1 MIEDFL
7 NSLNIPDDCK
17 IAKRLTKKQFRE
29 NFSLKTNEKKI
40 LTEDIENITL
50 EYFLSKNTINILPY
64 IDEEKDYSEVAFVR
78 VDISNKNK
86 VKQIAD
92 IIQNIPHL
100 LIVIFSFENSIC
112 INISPKRINQAD
124 SSKLVVE
131 ENYFTKWINL
141 EELNPLEKEFI
152 SELDIRNQPFTDF
165 FSFYNSY
172 LDKIIAFNASE
183 YSGSIR
189 AKEETKE
196 ILAEITKIETKI
208 SELRNKIKKETNFSN
223 KVNMNIEL
231 KNLAN
236 RLAHLKNTLLG

>member
-1 MIEDFL
+1 MIESFL
-7 NSLNIPDDCK
+7 DSLNIPDNCK
-17 IAKRLTKKQFRE
+17 IGKRLTKKQFKE
-29 NFSLKTNEKKI
+29 NFSLKANEKKI
-40 LTEDIENITL
+40 LTDNIDNITL

-78 VDISNKNK
+78 VDISNRNK

-112 INISPKRINQAD
+112 INISPKRINKAD
-124 SSKLVVE
+124 SNKLVVE
-131 ENYFTKWINL
+131 ENYFTKWIDL
-141 EELNPLEKEFI
+141 DSIDALEKEFI
-152 SELDIRNQPFTDF
+152 SKLDIHNQSFTDF

-183 YSGSIR
+183 YSGNIR
-189 AKEETKE
+189 ATEETKE
-196 ILAEITKIETKI
+196 ILDEISKIETKI
-208 SELRNKIKKETNFSN
+208 SELRNKIKKETSFSD

-231 KNLAN
+231 KKSND
-236 RLAHLKNTLLG
+236 RLKELQGSL